1 VHGSSNS
8 KKQFI
13 MTFTETI
20 QPQTN
25 LKIVLSLLLPVCM
38 YQEHIWKD
46 WLSGDDCVAY
56 ISKPFLAAEIYQ
68 NGKYSGLLTSKQ
80 LKEHLNLDVSNEKE
94 SLKNKALAYLKTR
107 TSTDEYNQMMYKQH
121 ISHLEY

>member
-1 VHGSSNS
+1 
-8 KKQFI
+8 

-25 LKIVLSLLLPVCM
+25 LKIVLSLLLPDYM

-46 WLSGDDCVAY
+46 WLSGEERFAH

-80 LKEHLNLDVSNEKE
+80 LKEHLNIDISGEKE
-94 SLKNKALAYLKTR
+94 SLRNKALIYLKTR
-107 TSTDEYNQMMYKQH
+107 NSTDEYNQMMYREH
-121 ISHLEY
+121 ISHLQK

>member
-1 VHGSSNS
+1 
-8 KKQFI
+8 

-25 LKIVLSLLLPVCM
+25 LKIVLSLLLPVHM

-46 WLSGDDCVAY
+46 WLSGDECVAY

-68 NGKYSGLLTSKQ
+68 NDKYSGLLTSKQ

-94 SLKNKALAYLKTR
+94 SLKNKALSYLKTR

-121 ISHLEY
+121 ISHLEN

>member
-1 VHGSSNS
+1 
-8 KKQFI
+8 

-25 LKIVLSLLLPVCM
+25 LKIVLSLLLPVHM

-46 WLSGDDCVAY
+46 WLSGEEQFAF

-68 NGKYSGLLTSKQ
+68 NGKYQGLLTSKQ
-80 LKEHLNLDVSNEKE
+80 LKEHLNLDISNEKE
-94 SLKNKALAYLKTR
+94 NLKNKALIYLKTR

-121 ISHLEY
+121 ISHLEN

>member
-1 VHGSSNS
+1 
-8 KKQFI
+8 

-20 QPQTN
+20 QPKNN

-46 WLSGDDCVAY
+46 WLSRDNCVAY

-80 LKEHLNLDVSNEKE
+80 LKEHLNLDISNEKE

-121 ISHLEY
+121 ISHLEN